1 MRISKLHIESFR
13 GIPEV
18 LDLDFTNN
26 QGEAVS
32 TIIYGDNGTGKSS
45 IVDAIEFVLQSRI
58 ERETTLKNKKR
69 PSAISKKHTNPKS
82 SNVIIQF
89 DNGDTV
95 ERGIKVIQKDDK
107 IRYVRTNESPV
118 RNFDIVPIVLRRN
131 DIMTY
136 NIISGSERQVLFFKF
151 IYKTNDVKLDTSRV
165 AQLEI
170 SPEIESLNED
180 VIRLKKQ
187 REKLKKNLAY
197 KLGISPMRMSIN
209 TKDAIQLCIKRNV
222 VKSNGRPNQRTQ
234 NRKIVTE
241 EEYNEIQ
248 RIANALVEYDL
259 EMKLAKNSISQ
270 LTSTSSRITN
280 ARIQK
285 NIAFLNEASKYLTD
299 AFKKISSI
307 DYIDR
312 FSLTFGNDTVVSLDI
327 VIKLKNGLFTTPSG
341 IFSEANYD
349 LMILLLYI
357 SVIRVGV
364 ELYGQE
370 KLLVLDDV
378 LQSVDAQIR
387 NKFVSYI
394 LTELKDWQIII
405 TAHDRLWLNQ
415 LRFLFSNCNHKVV
428 ELHINNWSFEH
439 GPTIV
444 SKQTKLYDNS
454 LEVAIKSGNPTLM
467 ASMAGLMLE
476 KICQNLSIEL
486 SIDIK
491 RKRDD
496 KYTIGDLWGGVRKQ
510 LKKSPDLE
518 KLTEEINTSLYIR
531 NLLGSHYN
539 EWALSLSDQEIR
551 EFAYNVQKLYEK
563 TFCSRCLT
571 WVSVANANELSLAQ
585 CHCSFTSVPKKK

>member
-13 GIPEV
+13 GIPEE
-18 LDLDFTNN
+18 LDINFTNY

-45 IVDAIEFVLQSRI
+45 IVDAIEFALQSRI
-58 ERETTLKNKKR
+58 GRESFIHNKKR
-69 PSAISKKHTNPKS
+69 PSVISKKHADPKES
-82 SNVIIQF
+82 KVIISF
-89 DNGDTV
+89 DNGETV
-95 ERGIKVIQKDDK
+95 ERGIRIEYKNDK
-107 IRYVRTNESPV
+107 IKYTRTNDLPCA
-118 RNFDIVPIVLRRN
+118 NYDIVPIVLRRN

-136 NIISGSERQVLFFKF
+136 NIISGTERQVMFFKF
-151 IYKTNDVKLDTSRV
+151 IYKTNVIDIDNKKE

-170 SPEIESLNED
+170 SPEVESLNEE
-180 VIRLKKQ
+180 VIRIKKQ
-187 REKLKKNLAY
+187 REKLKRNLAR
-197 KLGISPMRMSIN
+197 KLGISPMFLSIN
-209 TKDAIQLCIKRNV
+209 TKEAINLCIKRNV
-222 VKSNGRPNQRTQ
+222 VKYNGNPKQRTY
-234 NRKIVTE
+234 NRKVVTPE
-241 EEYNEIQ
+241 EFDEIQ
-248 RIANALVEYDL
+248 RIANAILDYDL
-259 EMKLAKNSISQ
+259 ERKLIKGAISK
-270 LTSTSSRITN
+270 LTNTSSEVTN

-285 NIAFLNEASKYLTD
+285 NIEFLNEASEYLTD

-307 DYIDR
+307 DYIDE
-312 FSLTFGNDTVVSLDI
+312 FKLSFGNDTVVSLDI
-327 VIKLKNGLFTTPSG
+327 VIKLKNGLITTPIG

-364 ELYGQE
+364 KHGQE

-415 LRFLFSNCNHKVV
+415 LHFLFANCNHQVI
-428 ELHINNWSFEH
+428 ELQISDWSFEH
-439 GPTIV
+439 GPTIH
-444 SKQTKLYDNS
+444 SKQTKLYDDS
-454 LEVAIKSGNPTLM
+454 LEVAIKSGNYTLM

-491 RKRDD
+491 RRRDD
-496 KYTIGDLWGGVRKQ
+496 KYTIGDLWGGIRKQ
-510 LKKSPDLE
+510 LKKSPEFE
-518 KLTEEINTSLYIR
+518 KIIEEINTSLYIR

-571 WVSVANANELSLAQ
+571 WVSVANANELSFAQ